1 MEYLELLTDELG
13 KPEKASRKEL
23 VLDLFAGCGGLALGF
38 EAAGFKTV
46 GFEKLNDACETYN
59 RNLLGECKQIVLEP
73 DQDLVE
79 AADVIIGGPPC
90 QPFSVN
96 GLQNGKRDSRDGFP
110 AFLSAVERY
119 RPKIVLFE
127 NVRGMLYQNKSYF
140 AHIRKTLARFGYLV
154 EWKLLNAV
162 DYGVPQRRER
172 LFVVAHKG
180 DWSFPEPSTPVISY
194 TAGNALGDLAF
205 QTPPGSKFLTKS
217 MDGYVARYEKAS
229 FCIRPRDLHLDL
241 PSRTVTCRNLNGATG
256 DMLRIA
262 LPDGR
267 RKRLS
272 VREGARLQSFPDWF
286 EFCGAEGSQFNQV
299 GNAVPPLLARA
310 LARSAINYLESG
322 TRLTPQQIEQRVASE
337 QQCFNFAAE

>member
-1 MEYLELLTDELG
+1 MDYLKLLNDELS
-13 KPEKASRKEL
+13 KPKEVSRKEV

-46 GFEKLNDACETYN
+46 GFEKLKDACDTYN
-59 RNLLGECKQIVLEP
+59 RNLLGECHTIVLEP

-90 QPFSVN
+90 QPFSVS
-96 GLQNGKRDSRDGFP
+96 GLQNGKHDSRDGFP
-110 AFLSAVERY
+110 AFLYSVKRY
-119 RPKIVLFE
+119 HPELVLIE
-127 NVRGMLYQNKSYF
+127 NVRGMLYQNKPYF
-140 AHIRKTLARFGYLV
+140 THIRKTLADFGYLV
-154 EWKLLNAV
+154 EWKLLNAA
-162 DYGVPQRRER
+162 DYGVPQKRER
-172 LFVVAHKG
+172 LFVVAHRG
-180 DWSFPEPSTPVISY
+180 VWNFPEPSTPATSF
-194 TAGNALGDLAF
+194 TAGDALGDLAF

-217 MDGYVARYEKAS
+217 MDRYVANYEKAS

-256 DMLRIA
+256 DMLRVA

-299 GNAVPPLLARA
+299 GNAVPPMLAKA
-310 LARSAINYLESG
+310 LARSVINYLNSG
-322 TRLTPQQIEQRVASE
+322 LRLTPREIKQRT
-337 QQCFNFAAE
+337 AAEQLCFDFAE

>member
-1 MEYLELLTDELG
+1 MNYPQLLKDELSNP
-13 KPEKASRKEL
+13 KIASRNEF

-38 EAAGFKTV
+38 EAVGFKTV
-46 GFEKLNDACETYN
+46 GFEKLNDACGTYN
-59 RNLLGECKQIVLEP
+59 KNLLGECKQIFLEP

-96 GLQNGKRDSRDGFP
+96 GLQNGKHDSRDGFP

-119 RPKIVLFE
+119 RPQLVLFE

-140 AHIRKTLARFGYLV
+140 AQIRKTLVKFGYLV

-162 DYGVPQRRER
+162 NFGVPQKRER

-180 DWSFPEPSTPVISY
+180 EWNFPEPSTPTIRF
-194 TAGNALGDLAF
+194 TAGDALADLAF

-217 MDGYVARYEKAS
+217 MDRYVANYEKAS

-256 DMLRIA
+256 DMLRVV

-272 VREGARLQSFPDWF
+272 AREGARLQSFPDWF
-286 EFCGAEGSQFNQV
+286 EFCGAEGSQFNQI
-299 GNAVPPLLARA
+299 GNAVPPLLAKA
-310 LARSAINYLESG
+310 LARSTINYLESS
-322 TRLTPQQIEQRVASE
+322 TRLTPRQIKQRVTSE
-337 QQCFNFAAE
+337 QQCFDFAE